1 MRPPCCAPSGAP
13 TPPPAPP
20 PPQIIE
26 KILELCDSHQL
37 GMLSTSCSYFTKSG
51 IIDKFAQ
58 QKLKE
63 VSRAKGMRP
72 QTT

>member
-1 MRPPCCAPSGAP
+1 MRPPAPAP
-13 TPPPAPP
+13 TPPHPAPP

-26 KILELCDSHQL
+26 KVLELCNSQQL
-37 GMLSTSCSYFTKSG
+37 GMLSTSCSYFTRSG
-51 IIDKFAQ
+51 VIDKFAQ

-72 QTT
+72 HTT